1 MPVEHI
7 GNYDVEY
14 AGVRLAADSSHW
26 AATLTI
32 YGPSCNPMHR
42 HAIFPCQRVLPE
54 LVFDDERAAQQEARK
69 AALEMLRQH

>member
-7 GNYDVEY
+7 GNYEIEY
-14 AGVRLAADSSHW
+14 AGTRLAADSRHW
-26 AATLTI
+26 VATVTI

-54 LVFDDERAAQQEARK
+54 LVFDDERSAQQEARK
-69 AALEMLRQH
+69 AAMDMLHQH